1 MDEMH
6 QTSGNDAPVADLKAL
21 PERRLISFAGCW
33 RHVYFHVRAKPV
45 AAPEGRARK
54 PVGLA
59 LVVDRSGSMAGN
71 KIETAK
77 QAVVAVLDRLDERDR
92 VGVVIYDNV
101 IDVLHPAAPASPEVK
116 AAIREALAEVDARGS
131 TALHQGWLTGCQAIA
146 TDSVDTE
153 RVTRCFLLTDGL
165 ANVGETDPER
175 IAVDAAR
182 VRERALITTSTF
194 GIGSDYDEGLLGPM
208 AVAGGGQ
215 FHHLRTTEDIARAFM
230 GELGE
235 MTQVS
240 VRQAVLELEFAL
252 GLDVELLSDYWTA
265 REGASRVRIAIG
277 DLIAGEERHIVA
289 RLCFPAHGGPGEWLV
304 RARLLWLA
312 EGAPRSTEWLDLRFA
327 YAPET
332 ACDAEEPDR
341 TVMHWACLHDAE
353 RAKREAVARSR
364 RGDLDGA
371 RISLRAASERM
382 RPHAAFDAD
391 LGSTMVSI
399 ERMALHIGRAPTSS
413 EFAKNVT
420 YTAYSR
426 TRSQRDLRRAEDEPD
441 EQDDQEEQEE
451 S

>member
-1 MDEMH
+1 MDEMR
-6 QTSGNDAPVADLKAL
+6 QTSWNDSPVAALRAL
-21 PERRLISFAGCW
+21 PERRLISFAGSW
-33 RHVYFHVRAKPV
+33 RYVYFHVRATPV
-45 AAPEGRARK
+45 TAPEGRARK

-59 LVVDRSGSMAGN
+59 LVVDRSGSMAGD

-92 VGVVIYDNV
+92 VAVVIYDDV

-116 AAIREALAEVDARGS
+116 AAIREALAEVEARAS

-146 TDSVDTE
+146 GDSVDAE

-175 IAVDAAR
+175 IAADAAR
-182 VRERALITTSTF
+182 VRAKALITTSTF

-215 FHHLRTTEDIARAFM
+215 FHHLRTTQDMTRAFA

-235 MTQVS
+235 MTEVT
-240 VRQAVLELEFAL
+240 VRHAELELEFAE
-252 GLDVELLSDYWTA
+252 GLDVDLLSDYWAA
-265 REGASRVRIAIG
+265 REDAGRIRIAIG
-277 DLIAGEERHIVA
+277 DLIAGEERHIVV
-289 RLCFPAHGGPGEWLV
+289 RLCFPARRGPGEWLV
-304 RARLLWLA
+304 RTRLLWR
-312 EGAPRSTEWLDLRFA
+312 EKGALRSTDWLDLRFA
-327 YAPET
+327 YAPEA

-371 RISLRAASERM
+371 RLSLMATTERM
-382 RPHAAFDAD
+382 RPYAASDAHV
-391 LGSTMVSI
+391 GISMMSV
-399 ERMALHIGRAPTSS
+399 ERMAERVARAPASP
-413 EFAKNVT
+413 EFAKNVSYMA
-420 YTAYSR
+420 YTL
-426 TRSQRDLRRAEDEPD
+426 TRGQRDLRRAEDE
-441 EQDDQEEQEE
+441 QDDQDDEDE